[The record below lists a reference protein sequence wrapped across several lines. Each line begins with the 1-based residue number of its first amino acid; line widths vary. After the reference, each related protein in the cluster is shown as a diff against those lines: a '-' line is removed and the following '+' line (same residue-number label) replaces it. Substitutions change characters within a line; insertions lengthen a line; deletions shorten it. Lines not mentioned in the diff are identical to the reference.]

1 MGYSK
6 YTDSYLMSLSD
17 ENALKLNRN
26 DRRRRAKLLEKANK
40 KIGIKSVDNSS
51 SDKIVI
57 SQAELKRLVDLNV
70 KQKIQSIEEYRNA
83 IFKKITYEMFYIVSY
98 VMHKHYGFGV
108 KRMNKFIKL
117 LFDTYYDVY
126 MDDEWQKTFNES
138 KFDAIRNEM
147 RTTFDI
153 QFLEQEYDDAN
164 NVINRTVLDEQ
175 KIYDEVRGKNG
186 QI

>member
-1 MGYSK
+1 
-6 YTDSYLMSLSD
+6 
-17 ENALKLNRN
+17 
-26 DRRRRAKLLEKANK
+26 
-40 KIGIKSVDNSS
+40 
-51 SDKIVI
+51 
-57 SQAELKRLVDLNV
+57 
-70 KQKIQSIEEYRNA
+70 
-83 IFKKITYEMFYIVSY
+83 
-98 VMHKHYGFGV
+98 MHRHYGFGV
-108 KRMNKFIKL
+108 KRMNKFIKF

-147 RTTFDI
+147 RTAFDI

-164 NVINRTVLDEQ
+164 NVINTIILDEQ